1 MESKL
6 GKYKQR
12 VIVTG
17 GAGFIGSNLI
27 KRLLQEGNQVV
38 SLDNYSTGKKENEI
52 EHDNITYHDVDL
64 SDTDNFDFFM
74 DKPDV
79 IYHMAAIARIQPS
92 FEHPLYTF
100 NSNVVATMNILD
112 WAREKKCPVVYAGSS
127 STHSGIYKNPYTLS
141 KFQGEMLCTMY
152 TKVYGL
158 PISVCRF
165 YNVYGPNQ
173 LTEGAYTTLIGA
185 WLKRHEEGKPLKIFG
200 TGEKR
205 RDFTHVDD
213 IVDGLFRCGN
223 SLTDKKR
230 KMAAGM
236 TFEFGR
242 GRNHSVNDVADMF
255 GDYPR
260 EYGEDKPGEAETT
273 LCDHMMATD
282 VLGWN
287 PTRNLKDYLEEKING

>member
-1 MESKL
+1 
-6 GKYKQR
+6 
-12 VIVTG
+12 
-17 GAGFIGSNLI
+17 
-27 KRLLQEGNQVV
+27 
-38 SLDNYSTGKKENEI
+38 
-52 EHDNITYHDVDL
+52 
-64 SDTDNFDFFM
+64 
-74 DKPDV
+74 
-79 IYHMAAIARIQPS
+79 
-92 FEHPLYTF
+92 
-100 NSNVVATMNILD
+100 
-112 WAREKKCPVVYAGSS
+112 
-127 STHSGIYKNPYTLS
+127 
-141 KFQGEMLCTMY
+141 MY

-230 KMAAGM
+230 KMASGM